1 MLKEIIIWT
10 LVIYILSRVLRVVIP
25 IFRVT
30 SAASSHMRQMQ
41 DQMRK
46 MQDQMNNNTP
56 PAQAQP
62 KQRVNRNNNDGDYI
76 EYEEVK

>member
-10 LVIYILSRVLRVVIP
+10 LVIYILSRVLRVIIP

-41 DQMRK
+41 DQVRK
-46 MQDQMNNNTP
+46 MQEQMNNNTP

>member
-10 LVIYILSRVLRVVIP
+10 LVIYILSRVLRVIIP

-41 DQMRK
+41 DQVRK
-46 MQDQMNNNTP
+46 MQEQMNNNTP

-62 KQRVNRNNNDGDYI
+62 KQRVNRNNDGDYI